1 MSHDHTGNAKV
12 NVDLIVHVLKTSVFH
27 YAFGF
32 VGIIAVKAFELS
44 WQHPLTLFF
53 LYYTAFLLAVYGIAY
68 VLRPKGRIDWKD
80 QVVVITGG
88 ASGLGNCLAEGLAL
102 RGADVAI
109 LDINETKSHMNNIR
123 SYKCDLR
130 DPDMIKT
137 VANRIREEI
146 GTPTILI
153 NNAGVVYP
161 GPILE
166 IEPDKIRQTFE
177 VNIISHF
184 WTVREFLPDMLEAD
198 RGHIVTVA
206 SLLGCIGSGG
216 LTAYSSSKS
225 GAIIFHDALQHEL
238 YMMNTKVRT
247 TLVCPGHLS
256 TAMFNMLL
264 PANTFLLPTLSPID
278 LSIGMIETIEKGAN
292 IDLYM
297 PWGSNL
303 GHLFAMLPA
312 SAKCFIRKIAGSS
325 YSVSQLVRSKN

>member
-1 MSHDHTGNAKV
+1 MPHDHTGNAEVK
-12 NVDLIVHVLKTSVFH
+12 LTLFVFH
-27 YAFGF
+27 YSFGF

-153 NNAGVVYP
+153 NNAAVVYP
-161 GPILE
+161 GSILD
-166 IEPDKIRQTFE
+166 IEPDKVRQTFE
-177 VNIISHF
+177 VNTISHF

-206 SLLGCIGSGG
+206 SLLGCIGAGG
-216 LTAYSSSKS
+216 LTAYSSSK
-225 GAIIFHDALQHEL
+225 G
-238 YMMNTKVRT
+238 VRT

-256 TAMFNMLL
+256 TAMFGMLL
-264 PANTFLLPTLSPID
+264 PANAFLLPILSPID
-278 LSIGMIETIEKGAN
+278 LSIGMIETIEKNAN

-297 PWGSNL
+297 PWGCN
-303 GHLFAMLPA
+303 FAHFFAIFLDLLNA
-312 SAKCFIRKIAGSS
+312 LLE
-325 YSVSQLVRSKN
+325 SQLVRSKN